1 VGVAGRKITKY
12 DVGLLAIIL
21 LGLFLR
27 VYHLQTQSIW
37 FDEAFSVFESKMSL
51 PQLVET
57 VARVENSPPLYFV
70 LLHYWMMIFG
80 TSESAVRFLS
90 ALFGVL
96 AIPVI
101 YLVGRQL
108 FNEEVGLLSA
118 LILAISSFNIW
129 YSQETRMYTLMVLLV
144 LLSMYCLLRLL
155 QHSTLAWS
163 AGYVLST
170 ALLVYTHFYGLFV
183 LLAQNIYIMSLVLSK
198 NRTFKLRHW
207 IVLQATV
214 LALLIPWVVVSNQ
227 ISRRLGTTVS
237 LTVPTTADFIYTF
250 SVYSG
255 TAVLLVLFLVLSVLS
270 LFGYQKVRGKMDWKA
285 PLKALE
291 RYSWEVHLQNISP
304 VYFLSVWLL
313 TINLIPFIISRF
325 SSSIYLERYTIAA
338 SVALYLLVAKGIH
351 SINYRYAKIVV
362 IGLVAVLSVAN
373 LSVYYTSI
381 TKPQAREAISYI
393 DANLKSG
400 DVVLVSH
407 GQNVVFDYY
416 NKRTDAVVN
425 PLHSWAV
432 VGNATNSTATPS
444 VKDKINEIQ
453 SDVSGH
459 DRVWLF
465 ATNFITGKAAE
476 NFTLS
481 ILNESYAN
489 IYTKT
494 YLGASSGSTA
504 YGYDV
509 YLFEKRTLL

>member
-1 VGVAGRKITKY
+1 MEVAWRKITKY

-21 LGLFLR
+21 ICLFLR

-57 VARVENSPPLYFV
+57 VASVENSPPLYFV
-70 LLHYWMMIFG
+70 FLHYWMMIFG
-80 TSESAVRFLS
+80 SSESAVRFLS

-96 AIPVI
+96 AIPVF

-118 LILAISSFNIW
+118 FILAISSFNIW
-129 YSQETRMYTLMVLLV
+129 YSQETRMYTLMVLLA

-183 LLAQNIYIMSLVLSK
+183 LLAQNIYIISLILSK

-255 TAVLLVLFLVLSVLS
+255 TGMLLVLFLVLSVLS
-270 LFGYQKVRGKMDWKA
+270 LFGYQKVRGRMEWKA

-291 RYSWEVHLQNISP
+291 GYSWEVHFQNLSP
-304 VYFLSVWLL
+304 VYFLAVWLL
-313 TINLIPFIISRF
+313 TINVIPFIISRF

-373 LSVYYTSI
+373 LSVYYT
-381 TKPQAREAISYI
+381 
-393 DANLKSG
+393 
-400 DVVLVSH
+400 
-407 GQNVVFDYY
+407 
-416 NKRTDAVVN
+416 
-425 PLHSWAV
+425 
-432 VGNATNSTATPS
+432 
-444 VKDKINEIQ
+444 
-453 SDVSGH
+453 
-459 DRVWLF
+459 
-465 ATNFITGKAAE
+465 
-476 NFTLS
+476 
-481 ILNESYAN
+481 
-489 IYTKT
+489 
-494 YLGASSGSTA
+494 
-504 YGYDV
+504 
-509 YLFEKRTLL
+509 